1 MSSMKACALLV
12 VLLARPLFGQDWE
25 AFAASSTRASDSLI
39 LQVMAAGALE
49 EKIALCRGLA
59 RRADQDLHSIIES
72 LAAAHVA
79 STSVTTEVLLRYLL
93 EGVRDA
99 HPQEKSLRDWYAA
112 NSSAVDLLLVRMPQW
127 KSQQLKGDLLA
138 FAVIAPGPQGLPAIT
153 DVGVSVVEELA
164 ASADGL
170 VPSED
175 GALALNFLAA
185 ARQTARSDYF
195 SYCADIARLSRDKVI
210 VDAAR
215 AAAAALARAP

>member
-1 MSSMKACALLV
+1 MKACTLLL

-25 AFAASSTRASDSLI
+25 AFAASSSRTSDSLI
-39 LQVMAAGALE
+39 LQVMAASALE

-59 RRADQDLHSIIES
+59 RRADQDIHAIIES
-72 LAAAHVA
+72 LAAEHVE

-93 EGVRDA
+93 KGVRDT
-99 HPQEKSLRDWYAA
+99 HPQESSLRDWYTTNA
-112 NSSAVDLLLVRMPQW
+112 SAVDLLLGRMRQW

-138 FAVIAPGPQGLPAIT
+138 FAVIAPGPQGLSAIT
-153 DVGVSVVEELA
+153 EVGVSVVEELA

-175 GALALNFLAA
+175 GGLALDFLTA

-195 SYCADIARLSRDKVI
+195 PYCADIARLSRDKVI
-210 VDAAR
+210 HDAAK
-215 AAAAALARAP
+215 AAAAALAHAP